1 MREHLH
7 ELVKVTYTVA
17 SLTLNATRRPVWNG
31 IFRRCNTASGW
42 KMAPPRKW
50 FVWHTHF
57 TSSFS
62 IFPSWC
68 MRGMVVWEVCLSFF
82 SCTPR
87 ISLFCI
93 MGFLSGVPLFFLGCL
108 SDKVGTVCQSLT
120 PQRTP
125 PLYTRERLCLSPSSL
140 WWMSRLTCR
149 RHRQRTRWVVVTL
162 AAPVL
167 TNSFKLLRRSV
178 RRNVTGS

>member
-1 MREHLH
+1 MREHPH

-42 KMAPPRKW
+42 KMAPPRKY

-68 MRGMVVWEVCLSFF
+68 MRGMVVWEVCLSFSPAHRAYPSF
-82 SCTPR
+82 ASWASYRVC
-87 ISLFCI
+87 
-93 MGFLSGVPLFFLGCL
+93 LFFLGCL

-125 PLYTRERLCLSPSSL
+125 PLYTSERLCLSSSSL

-167 TNSFKLLRRSV
+167 TDSFKLLRRSV